1 MSDPLAAAEALNRK
15 CKEAFKKYDLD
26 GNGTLERNELTQAL
40 EDLGLLKGVDKPS
53 IGSFVIDMFGRLDK
67 NGDQHLQFEE
77 FAELYNSVVREKEL
91 MSKGTAYGVGSDLH
105 EVFITFAN
113 FGKTSRKEEMDGK
126 NWAKFCKDSKV
137 ADKKM
142 FTMTDVDMTFAKVK
156 PKGGRLINFQE
167 FSRGLNIAAEKKGL
181 DYDTL
186 VGRVCNAGGPEVK
199 ATRADSVKFHDDKSM
214 YTGMHKG
221 K

>member
-1 MSDPLAAAEALNRK
+1 
-15 CKEAFKKYDLD
+15 
-26 GNGTLERNELTQAL
+26 
-40 EDLGLLKGVDKPS
+40 
-53 IGSFVIDMFGRLDK
+53 
-67 NGDQHLQFEE
+67 
-77 FAELYNSVVREKEL
+77 
-91 MSKGTAYGVGSDLH
+91 
-105 EVFITFAN
+105 
-113 FGKTSRKEEMDGK
+113 
-126 NWAKFCKDSKV
+126 
-137 ADKKM
+137 
-142 FTMTDVDMTFAKVK
+142 MTDVDMTFAKVK